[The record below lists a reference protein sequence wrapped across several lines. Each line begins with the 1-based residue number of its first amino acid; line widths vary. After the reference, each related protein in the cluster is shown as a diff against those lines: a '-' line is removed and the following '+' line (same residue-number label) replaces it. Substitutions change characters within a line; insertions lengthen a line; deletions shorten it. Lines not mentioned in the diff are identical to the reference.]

1 MLGSG
6 LFRFF
11 SGIAIFGRG
20 LQWFC
25 SCRACKFSGKVG
37 NFLGEWL
44 RFSLSIVWLRLLQAW
59 VVKIFRKVAARIF
72 PGGYDYWGGGGDYFI
87 FGEWLILSLS
97 SLVEMV
103 AGVGG

>member
-1 MLGSG
+1 MENEGGVLGSG

-25 SCRACKFSGKVG
+25 SCRDCKFSGKVG

-72 PGGYDYWGGGGDYFI
+72 QEVKIIGGGGQIVSGGVEI
-87 FGEWLILSLS
+87 FW
-97 SLVEMV
+97 
-103 AGVGG
+103 GVKENR